1 MKSLLAM
8 LSFLILLSAC
18 QSRGINDE
26 YAVALQE
33 CLEGDLIVRD
43 ISYKEK
49 HYSSLAINKNCLY
62 QEEVTGTSMFS
73 GNGDFPVM
81 VFCPGQALPCQE
93 YGALFVR
100 YQFPRRDE
108 ITHGL
113 QMSAMKGEYL
123 RDIGPFS
130 FYKKGRRIYFFSR
143 KGKLFHGSCSESEPG
158 WSLCHIE
165 ANAGKSVSYRL
176 TYPGRFQDYDWQA
189 LMASLDQFV
198 AQSIRVA
205 KFKATQEK
213 IDNEKE

>member
-1 MKSLLAM
+1 MNVSTFSSGFCYYMSRSGRGDSGENKMKSLLAM

-113 QMSAMKGEYL
+113 QMSATLGTLAHFLFTRKVGGYISFPGRENCSMAVAVKVSL
-123 RDIGPFS
+123 AGPFVIS
-130 FYKKGRRIYFFSR
+130 KRMR
-143 KGKLFHGSCSESEPG
+143 GK
-158 WSLCHIE
+158 
-165 ANAGKSVSYRL
+165 
-176 TYPGRFQDYDWQA
+176 
-189 LMASLDQFV
+189 AS
-198 AQSIRVA
+198 A
-205 KFKATQEK
+205 
-213 IDNEKE
+213 ID